1 MSMEDNGST
10 ARSAVR
16 IRDVLVTPRD
26 WTLWRQRPRLIAYC
40 LLVESVA
47 LIGTF
52 LLARSPSPSEF
63 ALLGVLAVL
72 GVVQAELGRQV
83 ERVRRRVNGT
93 PHINMTSVWTFA
105 GVLLLPPVLVT
116 ALVAVLYA
124 HLAVRSW
131 YRLHRVPA
139 FRTVVNGSVVVL
151 TCYAAHLVLT
161 ALGVSGMADAL
172 GRGWAGVGAILLT
185 GLVYFVVNAV
195 VILGALNLSSH
206 SVRELFGG
214 WGDNLVE
221 LATLCLGTLT
231 ALAMATLPALVL
243 LVVPPLLILH
253 RGVLVKQLEVAATRD
268 EKTGLFN
275 TVGWHTLATTEL
287 ARAERTRQPTGV
299 LMVDLDHFK
308 RVNDTYGHLAGDAAL
323 KAVAEAI
330 SGAVRAYDS
339 VGRFGGEEFVVL
351 LPGIGEAAVVAVAE
365 RIRQAVAGLV
375 VQVPTGDRQRT
386 VTGLSVSIGVA
397 MYPAAG
403 TVVDRLLH
411 AADTALYEA
420 KHTGRNRVLTWR

>member
-1 MSMEDNGST
+1 MEDNGST

>member
-1 MSMEDNGST
+1 MEDNGST

-47 LIGTF
+47 LIGTI

-124 HLAVRSW
+124 HLTVRSW